1 MSSIPASFDDLLDVS
16 RSCGWV
22 RGGFYGDDPRKEIVN
37 EIWELISESKSNG
50 DSIEP
55 WRCLKRWV
63 EEGIRLEKVS
73 RKEGCEKRGPGKRT
87 TKGKREGTEP
97 TFKTSNLAD
106 DCRAG

>member
-55 WRCLKRWV
+55 
-63 EEGIRLEKVS
+63 
-73 RKEGCEKRGPGKRT
+73 
-87 TKGKREGTEP
+87 
-97 TFKTSNLAD
+97 
-106 DCRAG
+106 